1 MSLYH
6 GSTVEIKEID
16 LSLSKPNKDFG
27 KGFYLSDNYKQAY
40 EMASYKAGLFGSKPC
55 VTKFEFDENLL
66 KNRSLKVLSFSEY
79 SKEWAEFVFKN
90 RNQENKDFSHDYD
103 IVTGPIANDRVGA
116 QIRRFV
122 EGDISF
128 DTFLERLKYMKGI
141 TFQYFFGTPKAI
153 QTLVNKGLC
162 HE

>member
-1 MSLYH
+1 MFLYH

-16 LSLSKPNKDFG
+16 LSKSKPNKDFG
-27 KGFYLSDNYKQAY
+27 KGFYLSDNYEQAY
-40 EMASYKAGLFGSKPC
+40 EMASYKAGLFGSKPY

-66 KNRSLKVLSFSEY
+66 KNGTLNVLSFSEY
-79 SKEWAEFVFKN
+79 SKEWADFVFKN
-90 RNQENKDFSHDYD
+90 RNQENKDYSHGYD

-116 QIRRFV
+116 QIRRFA

-141 TFQYFFGTPKAI
+141 TFQYFFGTKKAI

-162 HE
+162 NE

>member
-1 MSLYH
+1 MFLYH

-16 LSLSKPNKDFG
+16 LNFSKPNKDFG
-27 KGFYLSDNYKQAY
+27 KGFYLSDNYNQAY
-40 EMASYKAGLFGSKPC
+40 EMASYKAGLFETEPF

-66 KNRSLKVLSFSEY
+66 KNGSLKVLSFSEY
-79 SKEWAEFVFKN
+79 SKDWADFVFKN
-90 RNQENKDFSHDYD
+90 RNQENRDFSHEYD

-128 DTFLERLKYMKGI
+128 ETFLERLKYMKGI
-141 TFQYFFGTPKAI
+141 TFQYFFGTEKAI
-153 QTLVNKGLC
+153 QMLVNKGLC
-162 HE
+162 NE

>member
-27 KGFYLSDNYKQAY
+27 KGFYLSDNFEQAY
-40 EMASYKAGLFGSKPC
+40 EMANYKADLFGTNPY
-55 VTKFEFDENLL
+55 VTKFEFDESLL
-66 KNRSLKVLSFSEY
+66 KNGSLKVLSFSEY
-79 SKEWAEFVFKN
+79 SKDWAEFVFKN
-90 RNQENKDFSHDYD
+90 RNQENQDFSHDYD

-122 EGDISF
+122 EGDITF
-128 DTFLERLKYMKGI
+128 NTFLERLKYMKGV
-141 TFQYFFGTPKAI
+141 TFQYFFGTEKAI
-153 QTLVNKGLC
+153 QTLINKGLC
-162 HE
+162 NE

>member
-1 MSLYH
+1 MLLYH

-16 LSLSKPNKDFG
+16 LTLSKPNKDFG
-27 KGFYLSDNYKQAY
+27 KGFYLSDNFEQAHA
-40 EMASYKAGLFGSKPC
+40 MANYKAGLFGTEAY

-66 KNRSLKVLSFSEY
+66 KNGNLKVLSFSEY
-79 SKEWAEFVFKN
+79 SKEWADFVFKN

-128 DTFLERLKYMKGI
+128 DTFLERLKYMKGV
-141 TFQYFFGTPKAI
+141 TFQYFFGTEKAI

>member
-1 MSLYH
+1 MFLYH
-6 GSTVEIKEID
+6 GSNVEIKEID
-16 LSLSKPNKDFG
+16 LSFSKPNKDFG
-27 KGFYLSDNYKQAY
+27 KGFYLSNNFEQAY
-40 EMASYKAGLFGSKPC
+40 NIAIFKSTFFRGIPL

-66 KNRSLKVLSFSEY
+66 KNGNLKVLSFSEY
-79 SKEWAEFVFKN
+79 SKEWADFVFKN
-90 RNQENKDFSHDYD
+90 RNQENQDFSHNYD

-141 TFQYFFGTPKAI
+141 TFQYFFGTEKAI
-153 QTLVNKGLC
+153 QTLMNKGLC
-162 HE
+162 NE

>member
-1 MSLYH
+1 MFLYH

-16 LSLSKPNKDFG
+16 LNFSKPNKDFG
-27 KGFYLSDNYKQAY
+27 RGFYLSNNYEQAY
-40 EMASYKAGLFGSKPC
+40 EMATYKAGLFETMPL
-55 VTKFEFDENLL
+55 VTKFEFDESLL
-66 KNRSLKVLSFSEY
+66 KNGELKVLSFSEY
-79 SKEWAEFVFKN
+79 SKEWADFVFKN
-90 RNQENKDFSHDYD
+90 RNQENHGFSHDYD

-128 DTFLERLKYMKGI
+128 ETFLERLKYMKGV
-141 TFQYFFGTPKAI
+141 TFQYYFGTQKAI
-153 QTLVNKGLC
+153 QILKNLGLC

>member
-1 MSLYH
+1 MILYH
-6 GSTVEIKEID
+6 GSFTEIKEID
-16 LSLSKPNKDFG
+16 LTLSRPNKDFG
-27 KGFYLSDNYKQAY
+27 KGFYLSDNFEQAF
-40 EMASYKAGLFGSKPC
+40 EMAKYKSSLFETNPL

-66 KNRSLKVLSFSEY
+66 KNGSLKVLSFSEY
-79 SKEWAEFVFKN
+79 SKEWAEFIFKN
-90 RNQENKDFSHDYD
+90 RNQENKDFLHDYD
-103 IVTGPIANDRVGA
+103 IVTGPIVNDRVGA

-141 TFQYFFGTPKAI
+141 TFQYFFGTEKAV

-162 HE
+162 NE

>member
-1 MSLYH
+1 MFLYH

-27 KGFYLSDNYKQAY
+27 RGFYLSNNFEQAY
-40 EMASYKAGLFGSKPC
+40 EMATYKAGLFGAEPY

-66 KNRSLKVLSFSEY
+66 ENGSLKVLSFPGY
-79 SKEWAEFVFKN
+79 SREWADFVFKN
-90 RNQENKDFSHDYD
+90 RSQENQDCLHSYD

-116 QIRRFV
+116 QIRRLV

-128 DTFLERLKYMKGI
+128 DTFLERLKYMKGV
-141 TFQYFFGTPKAI
+141 TFQYFFGTEKAI

>member
-1 MSLYH
+1 MFLYH
-6 GSTVEIKEID
+6 GSNIEIKEID

-27 KGFYLSDNYKQAY
+27 KGFYLSNNYEQAY
-40 EMASYKAGLFGSKPC
+40 DIAKFKATFFRGRPL

-66 KNRSLKVLSFSEY
+66 KNGSLKVLSFSEY
-79 SKEWAEFVFKN
+79 SKEWADFVFKN
-90 RNQENKDFSHDYD
+90 RNQENQLFSHDYD
-103 IVTGPIANDRVGA
+103 IVTGPIANDKVGA

-141 TFQYFFGTPKAI
+141 TFQYFFGTEKAV

-162 HE
+162 NE